1 MVEDNN
7 EQAQARSEQTV
18 TGPEIAEGRVGYDS
32 RNIRTYDNASSVG
45 KDAYQHA
52 NRRLTNWQSGTAKVS
67 GVSLDAATQEK
78 MLQNIQACLKQQGYA
93 GEQLQQQSE
102 MLLYKLVQANL
113 LYHPRERVTVNGQKV
128 TATDA
133 IGNHRQLLSTLATSD
148 LQALPAEQL
157 VGISQDL
164 SRVEDAISDRGHAI
178 LGVHAG
184 QGRSFNSSKVSG
196 YTQTA
201 GSRQLTAEEQ
211 AELDKALFEAVKRS
225 DLEALNQAVR
235 MGANLNALDE
245 EGRTPLDLVEEI
257 IDDEELDDKD
267 LSEAEIKA
275 YEELRAGMIRAK
287 ALTSD
292 DQEDLQDELLDLV
305 EDGKVAEAQALIQNS
320 RSLTFNAVANGDE
333 MTYLMVALDEE
344 NVEMAAKIIES
355 GVDVNAQDEDG
366 RSALHYVA
374 RMDPDDVPLEQRV
387 ALMQM
392 LLAKGANPN
401 IVDENGLTALD
412 YVQELDDDEGK
423 KELYALLDQKGGL
436 EAHNALF
443 TAIRDGNLDQVAYL
457 IKGGADIDVTEKGT
471 GYGVMHFAALCQKN
485 PEEMCKLLIELGAD
499 PEQESNDD
507 ITPLH
512 VAAQTGNVAF
522 AAALIKHGE
531 VDVDAEDDLDRTP
544 LHIAIGAGQNGVA
557 ALLLQ
562 NGADANAEDDN
573 DKTPLDYAKEGG
585 NQQGAALLVQ
595 AGAKVAEQGAASQVQ
610 PAQAMPQP
618 APQPQAPQMGQKI
631 TSLQPEAPQNGIL
644 PPEKCF

>member
-1 MVEDNN
+1 MTNN
-7 EQAQARSEQTV
+7 NDQARLEQEAQGLEV
-18 TGPEIAEGRVGYDS
+18 VDGRMGYDT
-32 RNIRTYDNASSVG
+32 RNIRTYDNSSSVG

-52 NRRLTNWQSGTAKVS
+52 KRRLSNWQTGSARVS
-67 GVSLDAATQEK
+67 GVSLDAATQER
-78 MLQNIQACLKQQGYA
+78 MLKNIQACLKQQGYE

-128 TATDA
+128 TATDV
-133 IGNHRQLLSTLATSD
+133 IGNHRELLSSLATSD
-148 LQALPAEQL
+148 LTGMTSDQL
-157 VGISQDL
+157 AGVHQEL
-164 SRVEDAISDRGHAI
+164 TRVEDSISDRGHAI
-178 LGVHAG
+178 LGVRAG

-201 GSRQLTAEEQ
+201 GNRQITAEEQ

-225 DLEALNQAVR
+225 DLAALNQAVR

-257 IDDEELDDKD
+257 IDDKEVDGKD
-267 LSEAEIKA
+267 LTEAQIKA
-275 YEELRAGMIRAK
+275 YEELRAGMTRAK
-287 ALTSD
+287 ALNSD
-292 DQEDLQDELLDLV
+292 DQKDLQDELLDLV
-305 EDGKVAEAQALIQNS
+305 KEGKVAEAQALIQNS
-320 RSLTFNAVANGDE
+320 RSLTFNTVANGAE

-412 YVQELDDDEGK
+412 YVQKLDDDEGK

-443 TAIRDGNLDQVAYL
+443 TAVRDGDLAQVEYL
-457 IKGGADIDVTEKGT
+457 VKGGADIDVTEKGT

-485 PEEMCKLLIELGAD
+485 PEAMCKLLMDLGAD
-499 PEQESNDD
+499 PEEVSNEGV
-507 ITPLH
+507 TPLH
-512 VAAQTGNVAF
+512 MAAQTGNTAF
-522 AAALIKHGE
+522 ATALITHGE

-544 LHIAIGAGQNGVA
+544 LHIAAGTGHNEIV

-562 NGADANAEDDN
+562 KGANANSKDDN
-573 DKTPLDYAKEGG
+573 DKTALVHASEVG

-595 AGAKVAEQGAASQVQ
+595 AGAKVPEQGGASQVQ
-610 PAQAMPQP
+610 PAQPMPQP
-618 APQPQAPQMGQKI
+618 APPPQAPQMGQNI
-631 TSLQPEAPQNGIL
+631 TNSQPTSPQNGTL
-644 PPEKCF
+644 PQNECF